1 MQQLT
6 FCLFVF
12 LSTILFTFAFVQ
24 NTLGL
29 PEVSIPED
37 NPQTPEKITLGQK
50 LFEDRRFSADGVVS
64 CSHCHIAGKA
74 FTDGFAFPRGVR
86 GLQGTRNAPT
96 VVNAAF
102 YKEFFL
108 DGRRKSL
115 EEQGLDPFI
124 NPVEH
129 GLDDYEVILNIV
141 RDDPNYTKQFKMA
154 FDVDSGQ
161 ITIDHVV
168 KAIASFERALVAGDS
183 PFDRYFFGGDK
194 GAMSESAIRG
204 LEIFRQKGNC
214 VICHEISWDHAL
226 FTDNNYYNLGVG
238 YERIEDKIPA
248 LIEKLKTGNVNDYK
262 SLFTE
267 KELSELGRFNV
278 TQLPSDIGKFK
289 ITTLRNIALTAPYM
303 HDGSMETLEEVV
315 EFYDQ
320 GGLSNPFLDPSMFP
334 LGLTV
339 QEKADLVKFLNALTS
354 FTYKK

>member
-1 MQQLT
+1 M
-6 FCLFVF
+6 
-12 LSTILFTFAFVQ
+12 FTFAFVQ

-29 PEVSIPED
+29 PELPVPED
-37 NPQTPEKITLGQK
+37 NPQTPEKIILGQK

-74 FTDGFAFPRGVR
+74 FTDGFPIPRGFR

-108 DGRRKSL
+108 DGRRSSL
-115 EEQGLDPFI
+115 EEQALDPFV

-129 GLDDYEVILNIV
+129 GLNNYEVVLNIV
-141 RDDPNYTKQFKMA
+141 RNDPDYTKQFKTV
-154 FDVDSGQ
+154 FDIDSEQ

-168 KAIASFERALVAGDS
+168 KAIASFERTLIAGDS
-183 PFDRYFFGGDK
+183 PFDRYFFGSDK
-194 GAMSESAIRG
+194 EAMSEGAIRG

-214 VICHEISWDHAL
+214 VVCHEISWDHAL

-238 YERIEDKIPA
+238 YERIESKVPT
-248 LIEKLKTGNVNDYK
+248 LIQKLRAGETSNYEEI
-262 SLFTE
+262 FTKE
-267 KELSELGRFNV
+267 ELSELGRFNV
-278 TQLPSDIGKFK
+278 TKLPSDIGKFK

-303 HDGSMETLEEVV
+303 HDGSINTLEEVV

-320 GGLSNPFLDPSMFP
+320 GGQPNPFLDPSMFS
-334 LGLTV
+334 LGLTE
-339 QEKADLVKFLNALTS
+339 QEKTDLVEFLNALTS
-354 FTYKK
+354 SAYK